1 MLLYKRI
8 LDLPSFLLIILLIPF
23 LFLCGCGENAQKAKR
38 TETVMIQVKRIG
50 LQDEMVNKKPKQY
63 FLANYPTP
71 QKTKIRGGQ
80 ISFEKNESPGNHLF
94 VDKNTSLSIPEEAQ
108 GKALFTT
115 YTSDNGLALDQVHS
129 SYKDRNGHLWFGTN
143 GGGVSRFDGKKFT
156 NYTNIQGLASNIVWS
171 ILEDRNGNIWFGTDG
186 NGVSKYDGKIF
197 TNYTTKEGLSGDVI
211 FSIKED
217 RKGNLW
223 FGTSEGITKYD
234 GKKFIQ
240 YSVTDGLHNN
250 TIKDI
255 LEDKKGNL
263 WFATLG
269 GGVSKYNGSTFTSYR
284 SENGLSSDTIRS
296 IYEDLA
302 GNLWLGTNS
311 AGLCKYDG
319 KKFMSYTIKD
329 GLAGNKVMTVRGDSK
344 GNIWIGTN
352 GGGVSKYN
360 GQKFIN
366 YTSSNGLESN
376 RIPCITEDDRGNLWF
391 GTFGGGVSK
400 FGGNGF
406 SNYTVKQGLPNN
418 IIYGITEDV
427 AGNLW
432 LGSFGGGICKYDR
445 KSFTTYSLAQ
455 GLSNYNIYCASKD
468 SKGNLWFGTFEGGVI
483 KFDGQYF
490 TTYTTANGLAD
501 DIVFCIK
508 EDSKGNLWFG
518 TSTGG
523 VSKFDGK
530 SFTNYT
536 KEQGFPFNGVFC
548 ITEDSSGDLWFGT
561 YGGGICKFDGK
572 SFIHLNTQHGLAD
585 NTVWT
590 ITEDSNNNLW
600 FGTQQGLNMIPKVT
614 VKTLHSLSSN
624 DTVFTKPIF
633 QTYTTRNGL
642 PDNFV
647 TQVVEGDDHILYIGT
662 NLGMFELIPDSS
674 ADQMQSL
681 WRVGQVFNMTTGY
694 PIKDVNAGQGAMYL
708 DSKGIIWI
716 ATGSEK
722 TGLVRFDPTAIRNT
736 SSKAPVLVIQ
746 KLKVNNENPIW
757 NDLDSMSVDRGK
769 AIVIEEM
776 NAFGRQLNEEERAL
790 QKNKFGK
797 IKFSGINSWYS
808 IPENLVLPYDRN
820 SVSFEFNAIEPDKNY
835 LVKYQYKLE
844 GYDKDWSPWTSIP
857 IASFGNIDEGT
868 YTFRLKAKNDQGLL
882 SEPLAYTFKVSP
894 PWWRTWWMYGLY
906 VIVAFAGITLILR
919 WNTRRIL
926 QQKKT
931 LEQKVVLA
939 TQQIRE
945 EKENVE
951 IQKQIAEDTL
961 KQLKDTQTQLI
972 QSEKMASLGE
982 LTAGIAHEIQN
993 PLNFVNNFSEVSA
1006 ELLEEMKQEIEK
1018 GNLKDVKDIADDIQQ
1033 NLEKINYHGKR
1044 AGDIVKGML
1053 QHSRS
1058 STGQKESVLI
1068 NNLCDE
1074 YCRLAYNGLKAK
1086 DKTFNAGFETKFDET
1101 IGVIQVMPQ
1110 EIGRVILNLINN
1122 ALYAVNE
1129 RKKSGE
1135 QDYEPMVFIETRKHD
1150 NEISITVADNG
1161 MGVPEHI
1168 KSKIFQPFFTTK
1180 PTGEGTGLGLSLS
1193 YDIITKGHGGR
1204 LSVESESRKGA
1215 KFIIYLPAGNT
1226 ILNNS

>member
-1 MLLYKRI
+1 MLFYKRI
-8 LDLPSFLLIILLIPF
+8 LNLGSFIQVFILVA
-23 LFLCGCGENAQKAKR
+23 FLCMCGCNEPTQNTMNTEALNLTIKKSSSQNEVGYKAP
-38 TETVMIQVKRIG
+38 Q
-50 LQDEMVNKKPKQY
+50 QY
-63 FLANYPTP
+63 FLANLPTP
-71 QKTKIRGGQ
+71 KKTKITGVQTSIGNQ
-80 ISFEKNESPGNHLF
+80 ESSANHF
-94 VDKNTSLSIPEEAQ
+94 FIDKNTNLPIPEEAQ

-115 YTSDNGLALDQVHS
+115 YTSDDGLALDQVHS

-156 NYTNIQGLASNIVWS
+156 NYTNLHGLASNIVWS

-186 NGVSKYDGKIF
+186 NGVSKYDGKVF
-197 TNYTTKEGLSGDVI
+197 TNYSTKEGLSGDVV

-217 RKGNLW
+217 RKGMLW
-223 FGTSEGITKYD
+223 FGTSGGITKYD
-234 GKKFIQ
+234 GKRFSK
-240 YSVTDGLHNN
+240 YTVTEGLYNN

-255 LEDKKGNL
+255 LEDRKGDL

-269 GGVSKYNGSTFTSYR
+269 GGVSRYNGSSFTTYR
-284 SENGLSSDTIRS
+284 LGNGLTSDTIRS
-296 IYEDLA
+296 IYEDVK
-302 GNLWLGTNS
+302 GNIWFGTNS

-319 KKFMSYTIKD
+319 VRFVSYTIKD
-329 GLAGNKVMTVRGDSK
+329 GLAGNKIMTVRGDSK

-352 GGGVSKYN
+352 GGGVSKFD
-360 GQKFIN
+360 GKKFIN
-366 YTSSNGLESN
+366 YTSRNGLESS
-376 RIPCITEDDRGNLWF
+376 RVPCITEDDRGNLWF

-418 IIYGITEDV
+418 IIYGITEDRS
-427 AGNLW
+427 GNLW
-432 LGSFGGGICKYDR
+432 LGSFGGGICKYDL
-445 KSFTTYSLAQ
+445 KSFTGYSLAQ
-455 GLSNYNIYCASKD
+455 GLSNYNIYCAAKD

-483 KFDGQYF
+483 QFDGQYF
-490 TTYTTANGLAD
+490 TQYTTANGLAG

-530 SFTNYT
+530 SFVNYT
-536 KEQGFPFNGVFC
+536 QEQGLPVNGVFC

-561 YGGGICKFDGK
+561 YGGGISKFDGK
-572 SFIHLNTQHGLAD
+572 SFINFNTQQGLAD

-590 ITEDSNNNLW
+590 ITEDNKKNLW
-600 FGTQQGLNMIPKVT
+600 FGTQQGLNMMTKEMVNT
-614 VKTLHSLSSN
+614 FHFLSSK
-624 DTVFTKPIF
+624 DTVLTKPIF
-633 QTYTTRNGL
+633 QTYTIRNGL

-647 TQVVEGDDHILYIGT
+647 TQIVEGNDHILYVGT
-662 NLGMFELIPDSS
+662 NLGMFELIADSS
-674 ADQMQSL
+674 ADQTQPS
-681 WRVGQVFNMTTGY
+681 WHVGKVFNTITGY

-736 SSKAPVLVIQ
+736 SSKPPVLVIQ
-746 KLKVNNENPIW
+746 KLKINNENPIW
-757 NDLDSMSVDRGK
+757 NDLDSLGVDHDK
-769 AIVIEEM
+769 AVVIEEM
-776 NAFGRQLNEEERAL
+776 NAFGRQLNDDERVQ
-790 QKNKFGK
+790 QKNKFKK
-797 IKFSGINSWYS
+797 IKFSGINSWYP
-808 IPENLVLPYDRN
+808 IPQDLVLPYERN
-820 SVSFEFNAIEPDKNY
+820 SIGFEFNAIETDKNY

-844 GYDKDWSPWTSIP
+844 GYDKDWSPWTNTTT
-857 IASFGNIDEGT
+857 ASFGNIDEGS
-868 YTFRLKAKNDQGLL
+868 YTFMLKAQNDQGLV
-882 SEPLAYTFKVSP
+882 SEPLMYTFKVLP
-894 PWWRTWWMYGLY
+894 PWWRTWWMYVFY
-906 VIVAFAGITLILR
+906 VVAVFAGITFVFR

-939 TQQIRE
+939 TQQIRQ

-1006 ELLEEMKQEIEK
+1006 ELLEEMKQEIDK
-1018 GNLKDVKDIADDIQQ
+1018 GNLDDVKDIAGDIQQ
-1033 NLEKINYHGKR
+1033 NLQKIHYHGKR

-1058 STGQKESVLI
+1058 SSGQKEPIAI

-1074 YCRLAYNGLKAK
+1074 YCRLAYHGLKAK
-1086 DKTFNAGFETKFDET
+1086 DKTFNAGFETKFDES

-1129 RKKSGE
+1129 RKRSGE
-1135 QDYEPMVFIETRKHD
+1135 KDYEPMVFIETKKHE

-1204 LSVESESRKGA
+1204 LTLESESGKGT
-1215 KFIIYLPAGNT
+1215 KFIIHLPV
-1226 ILNNS
+1226 

>member
-1 MLLYKRI
+1 MIFYKRT
-8 LDLPSFLLIILLIPF
+8 LTLFSSVQVIILVGF
-23 LFLCGCGENAQKAKR
+23 LFVGGCSEPTYKSKR
-38 TETVMIQVKRIG
+38 TETLIIPIQKTG
-50 LQDEMVNKKPKQY
+50 AQKGTAYKEPQQY
-63 FLANYPTP
+63 FLKDLPAPK
-71 QKTKIRGGQ
+71 KTRIRNTQ
-80 ISFEKNESPGNHLF
+80 ASFGNNESPGDHLF
-94 VDKNTSLSIPEEAQ
+94 IDRNTNLPIPEEAQ

-115 YTSDNGLALDQVHS
+115 YTSDDGLALDQVHS

-156 NYTNIQGLASNIVWS
+156 NYTNLHGLASNIVWS

-197 TNYTTKEGLSGDVI
+197 TNYSTKEGLSGDVV
-211 FSIKED
+211 FCIKED
-217 RKGNLW
+217 RKGTLW
-223 FGTSEGITKYD
+223 FGTSGGITKYD
-234 GKKFIQ
+234 GKKFTK
-240 YSVTDGLHNN
+240 YTVTEGLFNN

-255 LEDKKGNL
+255 LEDTKGNL

-269 GGVSKYNGSTFTSYR
+269 GGVSKYNGNNFTAYR
-284 SENGLSSDTIRS
+284 LGNGLTSDTIRS
-296 IYEDLA
+296 IYEDVR
-302 GNLWLGTNS
+302 GNIWFGTNS

-319 KKFMSYTIKD
+319 SKFTSYTIKD
-329 GLAGNKVMTVRGDSK
+329 GLAGNKIMTIRGDSK
-344 GNIWIGTN
+344 DNIWIGTN
-352 GGGVSKYN
+352 GGGVSKFD
-360 GQKFIN
+360 GKKFIN
-366 YTSSNGLESN
+366 YTSRNGLESS
-376 RIPCITEDDRGNLWF
+376 RVPCITEDDRGNLWF
-391 GTFGGGVSK
+391 GTFGGGISK

-418 IIYGITEDV
+418 IIYGITEDRS
-427 AGNLW
+427 GNLW

-445 KSFTTYSLAQ
+445 KSFTGYSLAQ
-455 GLSNYNIYCASKD
+455 GLSNYNIYCAAKD

-483 KFDGQYF
+483 QFDGQYF
-490 TTYTTANGLAD
+490 TQYTVANGLAG

-530 SFTNYT
+530 SFVNYT
-536 KEQGFPFNGVFC
+536 KEQGLPVNGVFS
-548 ITEDSSGDLWFGT
+548 ITEDASGDLWFGT
-561 YGGGICKFDGK
+561 YGGGICRFDGK
-572 SFIHLNTQHGLAD
+572 SFINLNTQHGLAD

-590 ITEDSNNNLW
+590 ITEDSQHNLW
-600 FGTQQGLNMIPKVT
+600 FGTQQGLNMMSKEV
-614 VKTLHSLSSN
+614 VKTLHLLSSN

-633 QTYTTRNGL
+633 QTYTIRNGL

-647 TQVVEGDDHILYIGT
+647 TQVVEANDHILYVGT
-662 NLGMFELIPDSS
+662 NLGIFELIPDSS
-674 ADQMQSL
+674 AAQTQPS
-681 WRVGQVFNMTTGY
+681 WKVGKVFNTTTGY

-722 TGLVRFDPTAIRNT
+722 TGLVRFDPTAIRNR
-736 SSKAPVLVIQ
+736 SSKPPVLVIQ
-746 KLKVNNENPIW
+746 KLKINNENPIW
-757 NDLDSMSVDRGK
+757 NDLDSLGADHDK
-769 AIVIEEM
+769 AVVIEEM
-776 NAFGRQLNEEERAL
+776 NAFGRQLNEEERII
-790 QKNKFGK
+790 QKDKFNK
-797 IKFSGINSWYS
+797 IKFSGINSWYP
-808 IPENLVLPYDRN
+808 IPENLVLPYERN
-820 SVSFEFNAIEPDKNY
+820 SISFEFIAIETDKNY

-844 GYDKDWSPWTSIP
+844 GYDKDWSPWNNTTL
-857 IASFGNIDEGT
+857 ASFGNIDAGT
-868 YTFRLKAKNDQGLL
+868 YTFSLKAQNDQGLI
-882 SEPLAYTFKVSP
+882 SEPLTYTFKVLP
-894 PWWRTWWMYGLY
+894 PWWKTWWMYLFY
-906 VIVAFAGITLILR
+906 LISAFAGISFVFR

-931 LEQKVVLA
+931 LEQKVVIA
-939 TQQIRE
+939 TQQIRQ

-1006 ELLEEMKQEIEK
+1006 ELLEEMKQEIDK
-1018 GNLKDVKDIADDIQQ
+1018 GNLDDVKDIAGDIQQ

-1058 STGQKESVLI
+1058 SSGQKESVEI

-1074 YCRLAYNGLKAK
+1074 YCRLAYHGLKAK
-1086 DKTFNAGFETKFDET
+1086 DKTFNAGFETKFDES
-1101 IGVIQVMPQ
+1101 IGAIQVMPQ

-1122 ALYAVNE
+1122 ALYAVNM

-1135 QDYEPMVFIETRKHD
+1135 QEYEPMVFIETKKYE

-1161 MGVPEHI
+1161 MGIPEHI

-1204 LSVESESRKGA
+1204 LTLESESGKGS
-1215 KFIIYLPAGNT
+1215 KFMIYLP
-1226 ILNNS
+1226 I